1 MTIVKSV
8 PSERL
13 YRGKLVKSSEITM
26 VSESFYETTGEEA
39 VIVRNVDYCKVR
51 LNSTNTDHITIKAL
65 TKVLIV
71 PDIGQI
77 DEEFDEILID
87 RGACVELRFC
97 MGLWYIMSSDGLKIS

>member
-1 MTIVKSV
+1 MTIVKSI
-8 PSERL
+8 PAEKL
-13 YRGKLVKSSEITM
+13 YRGRVIKTSEIAM
-26 VSESFYETTGEEA
+26 VSENFYETAGED
-39 VIVRNVDYCKVR
+39 VVVVRNIDFSKIK
-51 LNSTNTDHITIKAL
+51 LNSTNTDHVTIKAL

-97 MGLWYIMSSDGLKIS
+97 TGLWYIMSSDGLKMS